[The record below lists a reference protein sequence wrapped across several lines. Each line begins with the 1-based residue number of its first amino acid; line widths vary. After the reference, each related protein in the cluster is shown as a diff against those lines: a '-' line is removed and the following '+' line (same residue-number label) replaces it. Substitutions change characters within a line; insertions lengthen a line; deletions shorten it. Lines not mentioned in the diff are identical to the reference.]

1 MVDNGVKV
9 LNNFWGGVGFDF
21 LIKVVM
27 DYVLE
32 WNVIVVVFVGNELC
46 EYY

>member
-1 MVDNGVKV
+1 MGSVGFVGVVKVILWMVDNGVKV

-32 WNVIVVVFVGNELC
+32 
-46 EYY
+46 